1 MRLKRRQEV
10 QGVKEEGV
18 AGEEDQQQGEEVEHL
33 DEPEGL
39 AVVAVVLQVQRRLEQ
54 ETDPPAL

>member
-1 MRLKRRQEV
+1 M